1 MSKAKYRMNLN
12 SFFRVECKF
21 QNKNRRMIENKCPEG
36 HGFPITSTPKKVRV
50 YGEQHCGTDEI
61 KGIE

>member
-1 MSKAKYRMNLN
+1 MSKARNRMNLN

-21 QNKNRRMIENKCPEG
+21 QNKNRRMIENVGPEG
-36 HGFPITSTPKKVRV
+36 PWFPITSTPKKVRV
-50 YGEQHCGTDEI
+50 YGEQHCGRDEI